1 MTEADWL
8 ACENPMLLFELVRAR
23 DLNRKHLLFAC
34 ACYRRSLARPLD
46 DLAWKAVEIA
56 ERHADGYA
64 PRSELLRAERSS
76 HSACWHLVSTTGSAA
91 AFELVK
97 DAMIES

>member
-8 ACENPMLLFELVRAR
+8 ACENPMLLFELVRTR
-23 DLNRKHLLFAC
+23 DRKRKHQPYGC
-34 ACYRRSLARPLD
+34 ACCRRSLGRPLD
-46 DLAWKAVEIA
+46 DLARRAVEIA